1 MCWSK
6 DYKPLLSLIE
16 WGEEIGIDPFVLAG
30 ISQPRELLFP
40 HPGSQC
46 QNPFQQFPEQAG
58 ERLTREDIADR
69 LIQAEKLIS
78 DWLGVF
84 PAPAYWQEEVPYP
97 TPFVAGAPNWLDSIN
112 GEPKSI
118 PLTYGYLQSVGQY
131 VETVLEAAE
140 AVTLS
145 DPYGDGLN
153 TRFSV
158 TVTVPSGTQADQV
171 LLYFV
176 AADRP
181 GLTQAQGRI
190 QGYTVA
196 ITGTSAVI
204 SGHVALLVKPV
215 NYMKRIP
222 VELSAANTL
231 IYAST
236 VDIYLRTVDT
246 AFGGELV
253 WSLEGSPYNCV
264 EPPCEVGV
272 SGACFTPV
280 SLERGWVAPIP
291 ASWDDTTDEFV
302 TAWPLCGYRAPTRV
316 MVNYVSGIPRY
327 ADGRMVA
334 PFRRAVA
341 LLATSLLTRR
351 ETNCALADF
360 RISYYRTMPTQDD
373 GTLEVP
379 QAIIEATGKQFG
391 VMGRGAVQAYT
402 MLKDHPQRK
411 FKTAYA

>member
-16 WGEEIGIDPFVLAG
+16 WGEEIGIDPFVLGG

-46 QNPFQQFPEQAG
+46 QSPFQQFPIQAG

-69 LIQAEKLIS
+69 LVQAEKLIS

-84 PAPAYWQEEVPYP
+84 PAPAYWQEEIAYP
-97 TPFVAGAPNWLDSIN
+97 SPFIAGTDPTLIN
-112 GEPKSI
+112 INDDPKSI
-118 PLTYGYLQSVGQY
+118 QLTYGYLQSVGQY
-131 VETVLEAAE
+131 VETVLDDAA

-158 TVTVPSGTQADQV
+158 TVTVPSGTQADEV

-181 GLTQAQGRI
+181 GLTRAEGRI
-190 QGYTVA
+190 QGYTVT

-204 SGHVALLVKPV
+204 TGHVALLVKPA

-222 VELSAANTL
+222 SELSATNLA

-236 VDIYLRTVDT
+236 VDVYLRTVDT
-246 AFGGELV
+246 AFGGELI

-264 EPPCEVGV
+264 EPPCEIGMT
-272 SGACFTPV
+272 GACFTPV
-280 SLERGWVAPIP
+280 NLERGWVAPIP
-291 ASWDDTTDEFV
+291 ASWDETTEAFV
-302 TAWPLCGYRAPTRV
+302 SAWPLCGYRAPQRAI
-316 MVNYVSGIPRY
+316 VNYVSGIPRY
-327 ADGRMVA
+327 VDGRMVP

-341 LLATSLLTRR
+341 LLATALLARR

-360 RISYYRTMPTQDD
+360 RIEYYRTMPTKDD

-379 QAIIEATGKQFG
+379 QAILEATGKQFG
-391 VMGRGAVQAYT
+391 TMGRGAVQAYS
-402 MLKDHPQRK
+402 LLLNHPQRK
-411 FKTAYA
+411 WKTAYA